1 MGRHKV
7 SRSIV
12 IGAPAERI
20 FDIIATPSRHSEVDG
35 SGTVQNAVSG
45 PERLESGSEFDMDMR
60 MFGIPYRMTNRVV
73 EFEPDRLIAWRH
85 IGPHRW
91 RYELEE
97 LAEGRT
103 RVTETFDYSIG
114 FSPFSAFSA
123 YYVLAGLPARNAAG
137 IEQSLLRLKD
147 VAEKSEAA

>member
-1 MGRHKV
+1 MGTHRV

-12 IGAPAERI
+12 IDAPAERI

-35 SGTVQNAVSG
+35 SGTVQDAVSG
-45 PERLESGSEFDMDMR
+45 PERLEAGSEFGMDMR

-73 EFEPDRLIAWRH
+73 EFVPDRLIAWRH

-97 LAEGRT
+97 LDGGRT
-103 RVTETFDYSIG
+103 RVTETFDYSIR
-114 FSPFSAFSA
+114 FSA

-137 IEQSLLRLKD
+137 IERSLPRLKD
-147 VAEKSEAA
+147 VAEKAETA